1 MKAIAFT
8 ALLALSFMAPYAI
21 EAQQPGKVYRIGILA
36 GSAQALNWQPMHDAL
51 HQGLRELGYVEGQN
65 VIMEYRHAEGHV
77 DVLPALAA
85 ELVRHNADLIVATGS
100 VMAMAAKQATTT
112 IPIVMTGGP
121 TDPVETG
128 LVESL
133 ARPGG
138 NLTGLISLGTETGGK
153 LLELF
158 KETVPTLVR
167 VAAFYDAA

>member
-1 MKAIAFT
+1 
-8 ALLALSFMAPYAI
+8 
-21 EAQQPGKVYRIGILA
+21 
-36 GSAQALNWQPMHDAL
+36 
-51 HQGLRELGYVEGQN
+51 GLRELGYVEGQN
-65 VIMEYRHAEGHV
+65 VILEYRHAEGNV
-77 DVLPALAA
+77 DLLPELAA
-85 ELVRHNADLIVATGS
+85 ELVRHNVDLIVATGY

-138 NLTGLISLGTETGGK
+138 NLTGLSSLGTETGGK

-167 VAAFYDAA
+167 VAVFYDAANPAHVLHAHAVQMAGQALGVTVQLWEVRGPDDFDRV